1 MKFSDDVIK
10 NDEKAIFKLRTLYR
24 KYGYKQYKMNKF
36 EEYDLYLKNKDFLV
50 SDGIITFN
58 DTNGKLMALKPD
70 VTLSI
75 VKNSR
80 DGELNKLY
88 YSENVYRLSH
98 GTHSFKEI
106 MQTGLECIGNIDIY
120 NICEVVMLAAESL
133 KAISGNFVLD
143 ISHMGFVSA
152 ILNSV
157 CDDEN
162 VKDTIIDCIG
172 KKNLHEIKEICK
184 NNNINSKA
192 LEKLVSTYGN
202 GEKVLSELKEI
213 AAEYNIADE
222 LYELETINKFLT
234 CAGLGNKINFDFS
247 IVNDMKYYS
256 GVVFKGYIEEI
267 YTSVLSGGE
276 YTRLMRKMGKSSGA
290 VGFAVYLDLLERLN
304 TTDKK
309 YDADSVILY
318 DDGADAAQLFA
329 AVKLIADGGASVIAL
344 KDASGVKYKQLLKF
358 NGKGVEIIET
368 ND

>member
-98 GTHSFKEI
+98 GTHSCKEI
-106 MQTGLECIGNIDIY
+106 MQTGLECIGDIDIY

-133 KAISGNFVLD
+133 KAISADFVLD
-143 ISHMGFVSA
+143 ISHMGFVSS

-157 CDDEN
+157 CNDDG

-172 KKNLHEIKEICK
+172 KKNLHEIKDICK
-184 NNNINSKA
+184 NNNINSNA

-202 GEKVLSELKEI
+202 GEKVLNELKEI
-213 AAEYNIADE
+213 AAEYNLDCE
-222 LYELETINKFLT
+222 LKELETINNFLT
-234 CAGLGNKINFDFS
+234 FAGLGDKINFDFS

-256 GVVFKGYIEEI
+256 GVVFKGYIEGI

-304 TTDKK
+304 NTEKK

-318 DDGADAAQLFA
+318 NDGVDAMQLFA

-344 KDASGVKYKQLLKF
+344 KDATGIKYRQLLKF

>member
-157 CDDEN
+157 CEDES

>member
-157 CDDEN
+157 CDDES

-304 TTDKK
+304 ATDKK

>member
-98 GTHSFKEI
+98 GTHLFKEI

-157 CDDEN
+157 CDDES

>member
-157 CDDEN
+157 CDDES

>member
-120 NICEVVMLAAESL
+120 NICEVVMPAAESL

-157 CDDEN
+157 CEDES

>member
-133 KAISGNFVLD
+133 KAISDNFVLD

-157 CDDEN
+157 CDDES

>member
-157 CDDEN
+157 CEDES

-256 GVVFKGYIEEI
+256 GVVFKGYIEGI

>member
-157 CDDEN
+157 CDDES

-256 GVVFKGYIEEI
+256 GVVFKGYIEGI